1 MRIKDALYI
10 SEQLQKKQFSFE
22 EYLNE
27 ITQKYQDWQPKLN
40 AFISFNPDEALAY
53 YQKMNQVQAI
63 RSPFQYLPIPLK
75 GLGQNKKGWL
85 NTAGSRLLA
94 NSRAQ
99 SNNHF
104 VNKIEQLGMIP
115 LGQTNI
121 PEYGFKN
128 ITDSALHGICK
139 NPWHLD
145 YYSGGSSGG
154 AASAVAAGIFPMATA
169 SDGGGSI
176 RIPAS
181 FCGLIGLK
189 PTRGT
194 MPVGPNGWRG
204 WQGASISF
212 ALTVSMRDTE
222 SLFYQMRTSQG
233 AAPYQ
238 APACEWRHQQ
248 ALPPKKLKIAYCLES
263 PVAKNVSA
271 TAKDAVLAAVK
282 FLVDQGHEV
291 VEIKYPV
298 NLPELMVQYYR
309 MNGAD
314 TAAMFSQME
323 TAFNRHFT
331 LDDMEPMTWA
341 IYQLGQ
347 SMSASQYVQS
357 LEYWD
362 EAADSMEQLFLTY
375 DLFLTPT
382 TADCAPHLQTA
393 FLSTEVYEQ
402 LFHAHTLSFAQREA
416 LVYDMFAKSLALTPY
431 TQLANLTGQP
441 ALSLPTGLSLQ
452 GLPQGIQ
459 FMAAKGRED
468 LLFMIGR
475 QFEQNQRFILPKA
488 YQA

>member
-1 MRIKDALYI
+1 MTIKDALYI
-10 SEQLQKKQFSFE
+10 SEQLQKKTFSFV
-22 EYLNE
+22 EYLDE
-27 ITQKYQDWQPKLN
+27 LEKKYQYWQPKLN
-40 AFISFNPDEALAY
+40 AFISFDIDQAMAH
-53 YQKMNQVQAI
+53 YQKMHQQNQVIQ
-63 RSPFQYLPIPLK
+63 PFSYLPIPLK
-75 GLGQNKKGWL
+75 GLGQNKKDWL
-85 NTAGSRLLA
+85 STAGSKLLA
-94 NSRAQ
+94 NQRTV
-99 SNNHF
+99 NTDNF
-104 VNKIEQLGMIP
+104 VKRIESLGMIP

-128 ITDSALHGICK
+128 ITDSALYGDCK
-139 NPWHLD
+139 NPWNLN

-222 SLFYQMRTSQG
+222 SLFYQMRTSQP

-238 APACEWRHQQ
+238 APACEWQHHQAMKQ
-248 ALPPKKLKIAYCLES
+248 KKLKIAYCLQS
-263 PVAKNVSA
+263 PVDAFISP
-271 TAKDAVLAAVK
+271 TAKQAVK
-282 FLVDQGHEV
+282 SAVEFLAMQGHEL
-291 VEIKYPV
+291 VEIDYPV
-298 NLPELMVQYYR
+298 NLQELMVQYYR

-314 TAAMFSQME
+314 TAAMFDQME
-323 TAFNRHFT
+323 KSIQRSLTI
-331 LDDMEPMTWA
+331 DDMEPMTWA

-347 SMSASQYVQS
+347 AMSASKYVQS

-362 EAADSMEQLFLTY
+362 SAANKMEELFQEY

-382 TADCAPHLQTA
+382 TATCAPHLETV
-393 FLSTEVYEQ
+393 FLSLDCSKQ
-402 LFHAHTLSFAQREA
+402 LYQAQNLNFEQREA
-416 LVYDMFAKSLALTPY
+416 LVYEMFIRSLAMTPY

-441 ALSLPTGLSLQ
+441 AISLPTALSTEN
-452 GLPQGIQ
+452 LPLGIQ
-459 FMAAKGRED
+459 FMASKGRED
-468 LLFMIGR
+468 LLLMIGYA
-475 QFEQNQRFILPKA
+475 FEQANRFILPSA
-488 YQA
+488 YR